1 MLRASDCKNKE
12 KKMVKKIDGT
22 LFADMIIS
30 GANNLCNQKSIVDNL
45 NVFPVPDG
53 DTGTNM
59 SLTISAAVKEIAA
72 NREKSVLDIS
82 KIMASATLRGARG
95 NSGVILSQLMRGI
108 NKGLTGADTD
118 FEGVAAAFKSAADT
132 AYRAVMKPTEGTI
145 LTVARETAEAAEK
158 YAKDGLDAV
167 EFFEKIVNSANESLA
182 KTQFILPQLKQAG
195 VVDAGGKGLV
205 CILEGALAFLK
216 TGEIVALDESETP
229 LKTQS
234 TPKDV
239 QADIKFQYCTEFL
252 INKKAKNVDVFKFK
266 STIEYYG
273 DCMLVIDDDDVV
285 KVHIHTNTPNLV
297 IGEALRLGELI
308 NIKIDN
314 MRYQH
319 DEKVIT
325 KEDKKNA
332 EKEIG
337 FVCVAAGAGIKKTF
351 FDLGVDHII
360 EGGQTMNPS
369 TEDILSAID
378 LVNAKNVFVFP
389 NNKNIILAAEQAKK
403 LSDRNVIVIP
413 TKSIPQAVSAL
424 LAYDE
429 DLPVEDNEDVMCE
442 VIDGVK
448 SVQITTAVRDTNLD
462 GNDIKTGDI
471 LGIVDGKIK
480 IVGKKDEDVLISS
493 LAEIVDSDT
502 GIITVFCGEEVSDK
516 AGEKLKAK
524 LEKKFSDCDV
534 TVMRGEQPIYS
545 YIASAE

>member
-12 KKMVKKIDGT
+12 KKMVKKIDGKT
-22 LFADMIIS
+22 FADMIIS

-59 SLTISAAVKEIAA
+59 SLTITAAVKEVTA
-72 NREKSVLDIS
+72 NRDKGVLDIS
-82 KIMASATLRGARG
+82 KILASATLRGARG

-108 NKGLTGADTD
+108 NKAAKGDSADLKD
-118 FEGVAAAFKSAADT
+118 IADAFKSAADT

-145 LTVARETAEAAEK
+145 LTVARETAQEAQRLANE
-158 YAKDGLDAV
+158 DIDAV
-167 EFFEKIVNSANESLA
+167 LFFEKVTQAANESLA

-205 CILEGALAFLK
+205 CILEGALSYLK
-216 TGEIVALDESETP
+216 TNKIVDLDESETP

-234 TPKDV
+234 AAKDV

-319 DEKVIT
+319 EEKVVT
-325 KEDKKNA
+325 KEDKKSA
-332 EKEIG
+332 EKETA
-337 FVCVAAGAGIKKTF
+337 FVCVATGDGIKKTF
-351 FDLGVDHII
+351 FDLGADHII

-378 LVNAKNVFVFP
+378 LTNAKNVFVFP
-389 NNKNIILAAEQAKK
+389 NNKNIILASEQAKE
-403 LSDRNVIVIP
+403 LSDKNVIVIP

-429 DLPVEDNEDVMCE
+429 DLSAEDNKEAMCE
-442 VIDGVK
+442 IIEGVK
-448 SVQITTAVRDTNLD
+448 SVQVTKAVRDTNLD

-471 LGIVDGKIK
+471 LGIVDGKIEL
-480 IVGKKDEDVLISS
+480 VGKKNEDVLISS
-493 LAEIVDSDT
+493 LDKIVDDDT
-502 GIITVFCGEEVSDK
+502 GIITVFCGEEIAESGMD
-516 AGEKLKAK
+516 KLKAK
-524 LEKKFSDCDV
+524 LTKKYPECDV
-534 TVMRGEQPIYS
+534 TVIYGKQPIYS

>member
-1 MLRASDCKNKE
+1 
-12 KKMVKKIDGT
+12 MVKKIDGT

-59 SLTISAAVKEIAA
+59 SLTISAAVKEVAA
-72 NREKSVLDIS
+72 NREKNVLDIS
-82 KIMASATLRGARG
+82 KILASATLRGARG
-95 NSGVILSQLMRGI
+95 NSGVILSQLMRGV
-108 NKGLTGADTD
+108 NKGLTGADAD

-369 TEDILSAID
+369 TEDMLNAID
-378 LVNAKNVFVFP
+378 KVNAKTIYILP
-389 NNKNIILAAEQAKK
+389 NNKNIILAANQARDLTEDKK
-403 LSDRNVIVIP
+403 IIVIP
-413 TKSIPQAVSAL
+413 TKTIPQGVTAL
-424 LAYDE
+424 ISFVPEKTDDE
-429 DLPVEDNEDVMCE
+429 NTAEMTDAISRVQT
-442 VIDGVK
+442 G
-448 SVQITTAVRDTNLD
+448 QITYAVRDTRID
-462 GNDIKTGDI
+462 DKEIHEGDI
-471 LGIVDGKIK
+471 MGIGDKGILAVGNGKENVAVATVDAMMT
-480 IVGKKDEDVLISS
+480 EDAEVISIYYGADAS
-493 LAEIVDSDT
+493 EEKAEELAST
-502 GIITVFCGEEVSDK
+502 LEEK
-516 AGEKLKAK
+516 
-524 LEKKFSDCDV
+524 
-534 TVMRGEQPIYS
+534 
-545 YIASAE
+545 

>member
-1 MLRASDCKNKE
+1 
-12 KKMVKKIDGT
+12 MVKKIDGT

-59 SLTISAAVKEIAA
+59 SLTISAAVKEVEA
-72 NREKSVLDIS
+72 NRTKSVYDIS
-82 KIMASATLRGARG
+82 KILATATLRGARG

-108 NKGLTGADTD
+108 NKGLSGDKEADLSV
-118 FEGVAAAFKSAADT
+118 VAGAFKTAADT

-145 LTVARETAEAAEK
+145 LTVARETAEEAEK
-158 YAKDGLDAV
+158 LANEKLDAL
-167 EFFEKIVNSANESLA
+167 EFFEKIVAAANASLA

-205 CILEGALAFLK
+205 CILEGALEVLK
-216 TGEIVALDESETP
+216 TGEIIPLDESEP
-229 LKTQS
+229 LLKTQS
-234 TPKDV
+234 AAKDADV
-239 QADIKFQYCTEFL
+239 DIKFQYCTEFL

-319 DEKVIT
+319 EEKLIT
-325 KEDKKNA
+325 KDDKKNS
-332 EKEIG
+332 EKETA
-337 FVCVAAGAGIKKTF
+337 FVCVAAGSGIKKTF
-351 FDLGVDHII
+351 IDLGVDHII

-369 TEDILSAID
+369 TDDILSAID
-378 LVNAKNVFVFP
+378 FVNAKNVFVFP
-389 NNKNIILAAEQAKK
+389 NNKNIILAAEQAKN
-403 LSDRNVIVIP
+403 LSDKNVIVIP

-429 DLPVEDNEDVMCE
+429 DLSLDDNKEAMCE
-442 VIDGVK
+442 VIEGIK
-448 SVQITTAVRDTNLD
+448 SIQITCAVRDSNLD
-462 GNDIKTGDI
+462 GKDIKTGDI
-471 LGIVDGKIK
+471 LGIVDGEIMV
-480 IVGKKDEDVLISS
+480 VGKKNDDVLISA
-493 LAEIVDSDT
+493 LDKVTDSDT
-502 GIITVFCGEEVSDK
+502 GIITVFCGEEIDDK
-516 AGEKLKAK
+516 NMTKLKNK
-524 LEKKFSDCDV
+524 LEKKYSDCDV
-534 TVMRGEQPIYS
+534 TVMHGNQPIYS

>member
-1 MLRASDCKNKE
+1 
-12 KKMVKKIDGT
+12 MVKKIDGT

-108 NKGLTGADTD
+108 NKGLTGADAD

-229 LKTQS
+229 LKR
-234 TPKDV
+234 
-239 QADIKFQYCTEFL
+239 
-252 INKKAKNVDVFKFK
+252 KA
-266 STIEYYG
+266 
-273 DCMLVIDDDDVV
+273 
-285 KVHIHTNTPNLV
+285 
-297 IGEALRLGELI
+297 R
-308 NIKIDN
+308 
-314 MRYQH
+314 R
-319 DEKVIT
+319 
-325 KEDKKNA
+325 
-332 EKEIG
+332 
-337 FVCVAAGAGIKKTF
+337 KTF
-351 FDLGVDHII
+351 RRI
-360 EGGQTMNPS
+360 
-369 TEDILSAID
+369 
-378 LVNAKNVFVFP
+378 
-389 NNKNIILAAEQAKK
+389 
-403 LSDRNVIVIP
+403 
-413 TKSIPQAVSAL
+413 
-424 LAYDE
+424 
-429 DLPVEDNEDVMCE
+429 
-442 VIDGVK
+442 
-448 SVQITTAVRDTNLD
+448 
-462 GNDIKTGDI
+462 
-471 LGIVDGKIK
+471 
-480 IVGKKDEDVLISS
+480 
-493 LAEIVDSDT
+493 
-502 GIITVFCGEEVSDK
+502 
-516 AGEKLKAK
+516 
-524 LEKKFSDCDV
+524 
-534 TVMRGEQPIYS
+534 
-545 YIASAE
+545 

>member
-1 MLRASDCKNKE
+1 
-12 KKMVKKIDGT
+12 MVKKIDGT

-59 SLTISAAVKEIAA
+59 SLTVSAAVKEVAA

-82 KIMASATLRGARG
+82 KILASATLRGARG

-108 NKGLTGADTD
+108 NKGVNNNADAD
-118 FEGVAAAFKSAADT
+118 FEAIAAAFKSASDT

-158 YAKDGLDAV
+158 YAKDAIDAV
-167 EFFEKIVNSANESLA
+167 EFFEKIVDAANESLA

-216 TGEIVALDESETP
+216 TGKIIVLDESEAP

-234 TPKDV
+234 AAKDV

-325 KEDKKNA
+325 KDDKKNA

-337 FVCVAAGAGIKKTF
+337 FVCVAVGAGIKKTF

-389 NNKNIILAAEQAKK
+389 NNKNIILAAEQAKA

-413 TKSIPQAVSAL
+413 TTSIPQAVSAL

-429 DLPVEDNEDVMCE
+429 DLSVEDNEDIMCE
-442 VIDGVK
+442 IIDGVK

-480 IVGKKDEDVLISS
+480 VVGKKDEDVLISS
-493 LAEIVDSDT
+493 LNEIVNGDT
-502 GIITVFCGEEVSDK
+502 GVVTVFCGEDVPDK
-516 AGEKLKAK
+516 ASEKLKSK
-524 LEKKFSDCDV
+524 LEKKFSDCDI

>member
-12 KKMVKKIDGT
+12 KKMVKKIDGKT
-22 LFADMIIS
+22 FADMIIS

-59 SLTISAAVKEIAA
+59 SLTITAAVKEVTA
-72 NREKSVLDIS
+72 NRDKGVLDIS
-82 KIMASATLRGARG
+82 KILASATLRGARG

-108 NKGLTGADTD
+108 NKAAKGDSADLKD
-118 FEGVAAAFKSAADT
+118 IADAFKSAADT

-145 LTVARETAEAAEK
+145 LTVARETAQEAQRLANE
-158 YAKDGLDAV
+158 DIDAV
-167 EFFEKIVNSANESLA
+167 LFFEKVTQAANESLA

-205 CILEGALAFLK
+205 CILEGALSYLK
-216 TGEIVALDESETP
+216 TNKIVDLDESETP

-234 TPKDV
+234 AAKDV

-319 DEKVIT
+319 EEKIIT
-325 KEDKKNA
+325 KEDKKSA
-332 EKEIG
+332 EKETA
-337 FVCVAAGAGIKKTF
+337 FVCVATGDGIKKTF

-378 LVNAKNVFVFP
+378 LANAKNVFVFP
-389 NNKNIILAAEQAKK
+389 NNKNIILASEQAKE
-403 LSDRNVIVIP
+403 LSDKNVIVIP

-429 DLPVEDNEDVMCE
+429 DLSAEDNKEAMCE
-442 VIDGVK
+442 IIEGVK
-448 SVQITTAVRDTNLD
+448 SVQVTKAVRDTNLD

-471 LGIVDGKIK
+471 LGIVDGKIEL
-480 IVGKKDEDVLISS
+480 VGKKNEDVLISS
-493 LAEIVDSDT
+493 LDKIVDDDT
-502 GIITVFCGEEVSDK
+502 GIITVFCGEEIAESGMD
-516 AGEKLKAK
+516 KLKAK
-524 LEKKFSDCDV
+524 LTKKYPECDV
-534 TVMRGEQPIYS
+534 TVIYGKQPIYS